1 MHGFNHGLNNN
12 INVGEAWPA
21 WPDEHQED
29 NIGNQDDGVQQESIS
44 FDQSGSTA
52 EYLRANGPDIVLNI
66 DDILKGKMVA
76 ASSSSSSDDS
86 ITMAIPKVPS
96 PSFQLAENMAFAK
109 LSNISIPRVLQ
120 IPVSIDPVNNQKTAS
135 KRDHLVSDPATAIVP
150 FQPTLHAVLITIWA
164 NAQNVES
171 MEQGDEDISMDI
183 SSCSMEQATR
193 KSICLPDIVSLDS
206 GETPLQVSSVRRSTR
221 ISQKKDGY
229 KNVQHIQLED
239 NPRKKRRV
247 WREVALSPK
256 EAALLLDKPPVPTDD
271 EVPSEIPTETLKSWG
286 LLCNVTP
293 EELTNEILQAD
304 VPNDATA

>member
-86 ITMAIPKVPS
+86 ITMAIPK
-96 PSFQLAENMAFAK
+96 
-109 LSNISIPRVLQ
+109 
-120 IPVSIDPVNNQKTAS
+120 KTAS

-171 MEQGDEDISMDI
+171 MTQGDEDISMDI

-193 KSICLPDIVSLDS
+193 KSICLPDIVSLDG

-247 WREVALSPK
+247 WREAALSPK

-271 EVPSEIPTETLKSWG
+271 EVPGEIPTETLKSWG

>member
-29 NIGNQDDGVQQESIS
+29 NMIGNQDDGVQQESIS

-52 EYLRANGPDIVLNI
+52 EYLRAKGPDIVLNI

-86 ITMAIPKVPS
+86 ITM
-96 PSFQLAENMAFAK
+96 
-109 LSNISIPRVLQ
+109 
-120 IPVSIDPVNNQKTAS
+120 IPVSIDLVNDQKTAS

-150 FQPTLHAVLITIWA
+150 FQPTLHAVLISIWA
-164 NAQNVES
+164 NAQNVVS

-183 SSCSMEQATR
+183 SSRSMEQATH
-193 KSICLPDIVSLDS
+193 KSICLPEILSLDN

-221 ISQKKDGY
+221 ISQKKKGY

-239 NPRKKRRV
+239 NPRKKRKV
-247 WREVALSPK
+247 WREVTLSPK

-271 EVPSEIPTETLKSWG
+271 EIPGEIPIETLKSWG
-286 LLCNVTP
+286 LLCNVVP
-293 EELTNEILQAD
+293 EELTNEILQAE